1 MTRKN
6 IYCEVAQ
13 WITREISAG
22 EWTTRL
28 PGKNILADRYHVNPR
43 TVMKALKILEKQRQ
57 IEIEPA
63 RGCFIRKRNEQHR
76 PNKKIVAVVSRKFYY
91 AAENVQQEKIF
102 FTRIADE
109 YGYQVEFIGFEEV
122 LFQSNRQLILN
133 FPVQGFYFQAGTL
146 RSEQRQVLNSHQIP
160 FVCSTRQYGDPPA
173 DFADCDHRAGIHLL
187 LDYLKRQGHR
197 HIAFLEFT
205 RSRDYQQYL
214 DMIRDYFIQEL
225 RQDFRPEFV
234 LTMDLAIN
242 ESGNRKIMHT
252 EIIKALKYLFMQPKP
267 PSVIVASQVI
277 LEYIREEL
285 KGKLRIPEEMSLA
298 FLDYD
303 LIDGGSFWSGLS
315 YPLKTIEEAAFRCL
329 LSKLSGSGTEKTQ
342 EILIPPQ
349 FILRDSISRGPYLRN
364 NPKKETK

>member
-6 IYCEVAQ
+6 IYCEVAR
-13 WITREISAG
+13 WITREISSG

-63 RGCFIRKRNEQHR
+63 RGCFILKRNEQRR

-91 AAENVQQEKIF
+91 AAENVQQEKNF

-146 RSEQRQVLNSHQIP
+146 RSEQRQVLNSHQLP

-197 HIAFLEFT
+197 HIAFIEFT

-214 DMIRDYFIQEL
+214 DMIKAYFIQEL
-225 RQDFRPEFV
+225 RQDFRQEFF
-234 LTMDLAIN
+234 LTMDVAIN
-242 ESGNRKIMHT
+242 ERGNRKIMRAQ
-252 EIIKALKYLFMQPKP
+252 IIKALKYLFMQPKP
-267 PSVIVASQVI
+267 PSVIIASQ
-277 LEYIREEL
+277 LFLGYIREEL

-298 FLDYD
+298 FMDYD
-303 LIDGGSFWSGLS
+303 LIDEGSFWSGLS

-329 LSKLSGSGTEKTQ
+329 LSKLSGSDTKGTQ

-349 FILRDSISRGPYLRN
+349 LILRDSISKGPFF
-364 NPKKETK
+364 